1 MSAPPTALW
10 RRAGEPVAAHDIALA
25 LLDRDRYVRTR
36 GVAQQAARA
45 ARAMRADRRVRRRL
59 LAAAWLHDV
68 GGHRGPVV
76 AARSLRAA
84 GAEDLARIV
93 AHCGN
98 APMAAALADL
108 PPVVREF
115 PRPSGDDRRVLAML
129 DAALVTTRG
138 DGAPGTPADAL
149 RDRAGRAAGA
159 DPRVRALVALVAHM
173 ADDPAARPLVERLA
187 RRGA

>member
-68 GGHRGPVV
+68 GGHRGPVA

-84 GAEDLARIV
+84 ATG
-93 AHCGN
+93 
-98 APMAAALADL
+98 
-108 PPVVREF
+108 
-115 PRPSGDDRRVLAML
+115 PR
-129 DAALVTTRG
+129 
-138 DGAPGTPADAL
+138 
-149 RDRAGRAAGA
+149 
-159 DPRVRALVALVAHM
+159 
-173 ADDPAARPLVERLA
+173 
-187 RRGA
+187 